1 MTATR
6 VQEWIERLREIAP
19 ALGIPRVEGLAEY
32 VTADMD
38 LDRLPAIWVL
48 PVSHDVTREPP
59 VREET
64 WRYAVIIALRSARQ
78 RERDTRLLTGVEA
91 LCGAIREH
99 LESWQAGE
107 LCGREIEYERGEGRG
122 LDDAGHVFFWQQ
134 TYAER
139 ITLLD
144 GE

>member
-1 MTATR
+1 M
-6 VQEWIERLREIAP
+6 
-19 ALGIPRVEGLAEY
+19 
-32 VTADMD
+32 
-38 LDRLPAIWVL
+38 
-48 PVSHDVTREPP
+48 
-59 VREET
+59 
-64 WRYAVIIALRSARQ
+64 
-78 RERDTRLLTGVEA
+78 EA